1 MPRLPRKISLLPR
14 KKRGPRGS
22 SRLRVIEAAQRLFSQ
37 KGFSGTSVDE
47 IASSARASPSSIYWH
62 FKGGKD
68 DILLAVVEEAMR
80 EQTGFVLD
88 AVRRGKDIG
97 EKFDIFVK
105 AAQRHMQGG
114 AETIRLIQQMALER
128 SYQDPAV
135 RERLRGIYKMC
146 REALASEMA
155 DYFPKLDRALI
166 RESAVLQ
173 MAVFDGLFL
182 QWQLDPKE
190 VDLDGIFELLLA
202 TGKMQLARM
211 TK

>member
-14 KKRGPRGS
+14 KKRGPRS
-22 SRLRVIEAAQRLFSQ
+22 DSRLRVIEAAQRLFSQ

-47 IASSARASPSSIYWH
+47 IASSAHASPSSIYWH

-80 EQTGFVLD
+80 QQTGFVLD

-97 EKFDIFVK
+97 EKFEIFIK
-105 AAQRHMQGG
+105 AVQRHMQSGG
-114 AETIRLIQQMALER
+114 ETIRLIQQMALER

-146 REALASEMA
+146 RGALAGEMA
-155 DYFPKLDRALI
+155 EYFPKLDYALI
-166 RESAVLQ
+166 GKLAVLQ

-202 TGKMQLARM
+202 TGKLQLAQM